1 MSIDIVNLIESN
13 PITKLNGNYQ
23 CKLVEK
29 VKHNFNNYEQ
39 QIFLS
44 SFYCYLN
51 YNPKTDFVIDLDNVW
66 KWLGFSQ
73 KFNAKVVLEKHFI
86 IDKDYKS
93 LLSQAGEQKK
103 ANFAPEASRAKT
115 ETRGGHNK
123 EIIMLNIE
131 TFKKFCL
138 KAGTKKADEIH
149 EYYIKM
155 EELLHE
161 TLQEE
166 SNELKIQLEQAKV
179 EITQIEDKNK
189 KEYEQQLAKE
199 KILEREKVLLKEFE
213 TIGAIFYIIKI
224 KTFENGQ
231 YIVKVGESRIGIVNR
246 YKEHK
251 YKYDECLLLDCF
263 LVNKSKDFETFIKE
277 NEYIRPS
284 KVTDLLGHENEQELF
299 LIGKNL
305 SYKTLLNL
313 VNNNTKYFND
323 NNNEVKKLELE
334 LEILKIKENSTH
346 QSNNDNE
353 NIKELLKMVNTLNT
367 KINSLEKTNKEIL
380 EKLNLQQTKLVTGFS
395 EPLVTLGPRL
405 QKINP
410 ETFQL
415 IKVYETIA
423 ECMKENPK
431 IKRPSIN
438 KAIEE
443 NTIYHGFRW
452 LLVDRSLDPN
462 IILSIILNIQPTK
475 ITRPQ
480 NLGYIA
486 KLNKEKTEIL
496 NVYLDRKTAAT
507 ENEYASSAA
516 LDNPVKNFTL
526 TNSHYYVLYDS
537 CEEDLREEFV
547 IKNDNKEPIL
557 YKNGVGQYDTENKLI
572 QEFICKYDCIKS
584 LHISDKTLEK
594 ALTKNMLYNGT
605 YFKFLGCKVKCF

>member
-1 MSIDIVNLIESN
+1 MSVDIVNLIESN

-23 CKLVEK
+23 SKLVEK

-66 KWLGFSQ
+66 KWLGFSS
-73 KFNAKVVLEKHFI
+73 KHKTKELLEKYFI
-86 IDKDYKS
+86 INKDYKS

-103 ANFAPEASRAKT
+103 TNFAPHVDGAKT
-115 ETRGGHNK
+115 DTRGGHNK
-123 EIIMLNIE
+123 ETIMLNIE

-161 TLQEE
+161 ILQEE
-166 SNELKIQLEQAKV
+166 SNELKLQLEQKTN
-179 EITQIEDKNK
+179 ELTQIEETKN
-189 KEYEQQLAKE
+189 KEYEEKLAKE

-213 TIGAIFYIIKI
+213 TIGSIFYVIKV

-231 YIVKVGESRIGIVNR
+231 YIVKVGESRIGILNR

-251 YKYDECLLLDCF
+251 YKYEECLLLDCF
-263 LVNKSKDFETFIKE
+263 LVNRSKDFETFIKD
-277 NEYIRPS
+277 NEKISPS
-284 KVTDLLGHENEQELF
+284 NVKDLPGHEKETELF

-305 SYKTLLNL
+305 TYKTLLNI
-313 VNNNTKYFND
+313 VNNNIKYFND
-323 NNNEVKKLELE
+323 NNNEIKKLELE
-334 LEILKIKENSTH
+334 LEIWKIKENTI
-346 QSNNDNE
+346 QPNNDNE

-367 KINSLEKTNKEIL
+367 KIVNIEKSNQEIL
-380 EKLNLQQTKLVTGFS
+380 NKLNSQEIKVTTGFNQQLPS
-395 EPLVTLGPRL
+395 LGPRL

-410 ETFQL
+410 ETLQL
-415 IKVYETIA
+415 IKVYESVT
-423 ECMKENPK
+423 EVMNENKE

-438 KAIEE
+438 KAIQE
-443 NTIYHGFRW
+443 NTIYCGFRW
-452 LLVDRSLDPN
+452 LLVERNLDPN
-462 IILSIILNIQPTK
+462 IIVNIKPTK
-475 ITRPQ
+475 ITREQ
-480 NLGYIA
+480 NIGYIA
-486 KLNKEKTEIL
+486 KLNSEKTEII

-507 ENEYASSAA
+507 ENGYVSSSA
-516 LDNPVKNFTL
+516 LDNPVKNYTIA
-526 TNSHYYVLYDS
+526 NGHYYVLYDS
-537 CEEDLREEFV
+537 CEEQIKQEF
-547 IKNDNKEPIL
+547 ISKNNNKEPIL
-557 YKNGVGQYDTENKLI
+557 YKNGVGQYDSQNNLI

-594 ALTKNMLYNGT
+594 ALNKNVMYNGY
-605 YFKFLGCKVKCF
+605 YFKSIGAKLKCL

>member
-1 MSIDIVNLIESN
+1 MSVDIVNLIESN
-13 PITKLNGNYQ
+13 PITKLNGDYQ
-23 CKLVEK
+23 SKLVEK
-29 VKHNFNNYEQ
+29 VKENFNNYEQ

-51 YNPKTDFVIDLDNVW
+51 YNSKTDFVIDLDNVW

-73 KFNAKVVLEKHFI
+73 KDAGKRVLEKNFTI
-86 IDKDYKS
+86 NKDYK
-93 LLSQAGEQKK
+93 LLLCQLAKQKNP
-103 ANFAPEASRAKT
+103 NFAPQVGGAKT
-115 ETRGGHNK
+115 DTRGGHNK

-166 SNELKIQLEQAKV
+166 SNELKLQLEQTKI
-179 EITQIEDKNK
+179 ELTQIEDKKK
-189 KEYEQQLAKE
+189 KEYELQLAKE

-213 TIGAIFYIIKI
+213 TIGSIFYIIKV

-284 KVTDLLGHENEQELF
+284 KVTDLPGHEKEQELF

-334 LEILKIKENSTH
+334 LEILKIKENST
-346 QSNNDNE
+346 QTNNDNE
-353 NIKELLKMVNTLNT
+353 NIKELVKMVSILNT
-367 KINSLEKTNKEIL
+367 KIHNLEKTNKEIL
-380 EKLNLQQTKLVTGFS
+380 EKLNSQQTKVVTGFS
-395 EPLVTLGPRL
+395 EPLITLGPRL

-410 ETFQL
+410 ETLQL

-423 ECMKENPK
+423 ECMKENSH

-443 NTIYHGFRW
+443 CTVYNGFRW

-462 IILSIILNIQPTK
+462 IILNIKPTK

-486 KLNKEKTEIL
+486 KLNKEKTEII

-507 ENEYASSAA
+507 ENGYSSSSA
-516 LDNPVKNFTL
+516 LDNPVKNYTIS
-526 TNSHYYVLYDS
+526 NGHYYILYDN
-537 CEEDLREEFV
+537 CEEDLKEEF
-547 IKNDNKEPIL
+547 ITKNNNKEPIL
-557 YKNGVGQYDTENKLI
+557 YKNGVAQYNIEGSLI
-572 QEFICKYDCIKS
+572 HEFICKYDCIKS

-594 ALTKNMLYNGT
+594 ALTKNILYNGN
-605 YFKFLGCKVKCF
+605 YFKYLGCKNKCF